1 MIREIFEIKDK
12 SLAGR
17 IGEILTA
24 HGKIRTPTL
33 FPVINPIRQE
43 VSLEV
48 IKNIGFEAIITNA
61 YILKKH
67 MEKEAL
73 EKGIHKLMGF
83 EGPIVTDSGGYQIL
97 EYGRVDVTP
106 EEIVIFQENIGSDI
120 AVILDVPTG
129 GYAGYEEAKWTVEET
144 IRRAIISLKFMKK
157 DKTLWIFPVQGGKY
171 LDLLEYHARKA
182 LELPYDIVSI
192 GSPTQILEKYDYAT
206 IIHMIATVKKVLP
219 PSIPV
224 HLFGAGHPMFIP
236 FAVALGV
243 DTFDSASYILY
254 AKDERLIFPHGTMR
268 LKELSEIPCS
278 CPICSK
284 FTPQELMEMNKDE
297 RIKCIAIHNLY
308 AIMQEIR
315 RVRQAIKENTL
326 WDLLEERSRCHPSLF
341 KAFKTLIQYKK
352 YLEQHHPISKAEVHG
367 IFLYDILSIHR
378 PEITYYHSRLL
389 DNYKPTLHKGIAI
402 VFLNIEE
409 KPLTRTEFYMNIRE
423 ALEKNN
429 LKNVHIMVFMPYF
442 GIVPEELCETF
453 PLSQH
458 EKEYDD
464 IVLNYTIDIAEE
476 YFRKNANAYSKI
488 LLVVIEKDIKLA
500 ESLQKKIRP
509 ILGNVEILTY
519 KKTLSEVISEILSHV
534 MGNSTVRSSL

>member
-1 MIREIFEIKDK
+1 MAREIFEIKDK

-48 IKNIGFEAIITNA
+48 IKDIGFEAIITNA

-67 MEKEAL
+67 REREAL
-73 EKGIHKLMGF
+73 EKGIHELMKF
-83 EGPIVTDSGGYQIL
+83 KGPIVTDSGGYQIL
-97 EYGRVDVTP
+97 EYGRVDITP
-106 EEIVIFQENIGSDI
+106 EEIVVFQENIGSDI

-129 GYAGYEEAKWTVEET
+129 GYASYEEAKWTVEET
-144 IRRAIISLKFMKK
+144 IRRAIISLKYMKR
-157 DKTLWIFPVQGGKY
+157 DKTLWVFPVQGGKY

-206 IIHMIATVKKVLP
+206 IVHMIATVKKVLP

-284 FTPQELMEMNKDE
+284 FTPQELMEMEKSE
-297 RIKCIAIHNLY
+297 RIRHIAIHNLY
-308 AIMQEIR
+308 AIMQEIK

-341 KAFKTLIQYKK
+341 KAFKALTQYRSYIKQ
-352 YLEQHHPISKAEVHG
+352 YHPMVKAEVHG
-367 IFLYDILSIHR
+367 IFLYDILSLHR
-378 PEITYYHSRLL
+378 PEIIQYHDKLL
-389 DNYKPTLHKGIAI
+389 NNYNPALHEGIAI
-402 VFLNIEE
+402 VLLDIEE
-409 KPLTRTEFYMNIRE
+409 KPLTRTEFYTKIRE
-423 ALEKNN
+423 IIDKSN
-429 LKNVHIMVFMPYF
+429 LKNVHILVFMPYF

-464 IVLNYTIDIAEE
+464 NVLNYTVNITEK
-476 YFRKNANAYSKI
+476 YFRKNVDAYSKI
-488 LLVVIEKDIKLA
+488 IFVVKKENKRLA
-500 ESLQKKIRP
+500 ETLWKK
-509 ILGNVEILTY
+509 LEILFKNMEIITY
-519 KKTLSEVISEILSHV
+519 EKTAEVIDKLSHI
-534 MGNSTVRSSL
+534 MRNSSLDSSL